1 MADLDALKAEAMGL
15 ARGLTDKAAL
25 GTLTLREG
33 HTDIGHIG
41 EIVAEAFSAGRREA
55 LAQRETALAIS
66 LRSILD
72 GEAIAYTP

>member
-1 MADLDALKAEAMGL
+1 MDDIHALKAEAIGL
-15 ARGLTDKAAL
+15 AGDLADKAAL
-25 GTLTLREG
+25 GTLTVREG
-33 HTDIGHIG
+33 REIPGRIG
-41 EIVAEAFSAGRREA
+41 EIVAEAFSDGRREA